1 MAVFHH
7 QLSIQNQR
15 FYDDNAQSLPVQT
28 SSIRYRADYDQAY

>member
-15 FYDDNAQSLPVQT
+15 FYDDSALSLPEQT
-28 SSIRYRADYDQAY
+28 SSVQYRADYDRAC